1 MPKILVIEDMPDSAE
16 MVQQILANYGHEV
29 LLAEDGETGLAL
41 AHEHKPDLIIF
52 DFLLPD
58 LDAATFLDRLRI
70 NEDAAQT
77 PIIACSAT
85 HPHLIQQS
93 VGQTAFSGF
102 IQKPFRVSSFMEVV
116 EEHLP
121 PH

>member
-16 MVQQILANYGHEV
+16 MVQQILAKYGHEV
-29 LLAEDGETGLAL
+29 LLAENGELGLAM
-41 AHEHKPDLIIF
+41 ARDHEPDLIIF

-58 LDAATFLDRLRI
+58 LDAATFLSRLRQQKTLANI
-70 NEDAAQT
+70 

-85 HPHLIQQS
+85 HPSLIQQS

-102 IQKPFRVSSFMEVV
+102 IHKPFRVSSFMEIV
-116 EEHLP
+116 EQHLP
-121 PH
+121 